1 MTSAIFLPLSPAS
14 NYPSERPSSRPSYR
28 APLFTSSR
36 ASAAKIPRKPILP
49 LYFQRPMFSPGLL
62 AVTNAEMQ
70 KKKKTNALLMEKVV
84 RTLES
89 HCEKSIR
96 EYRIEI
102 TKWFFFQLLV
112 DEQLIIHEEMSSVQK
127 LR

>member
-70 KKKKTNALLMEKVV
+70 KKKNALLMEKVV
-84 RTLES
+84 RTRLKATVKNPFGNTE
-89 HCEKSIR
+89 
-96 EYRIEI
+96 
-102 TKWFFFQLLV
+102 
-112 DEQLIIHEEMSSVQK
+112 
-127 LR
+127 